1 MRSES
6 YLSEPGHKSKL
17 KSFSG
22 EKLDS
27 RLLNLQEFGQETKKQ
42 NILKIM
48 NWDDFV
54 TSLPSQKL
62 DVFKTEVKSALE
74 TGEQIKIL
82 LSCEEN
88 PEIRATQYEHWKEEQ
103 SCPTYDENQ
112 FLANLL
118 KDNFSFDEWNTNDW

>member
-48 NWDDFV
+48 NCDDFF

-88 PEIRATQYEHWKEEQ
+88 PEIRATQYEHWK
-103 SCPTYDENQ
+103 
-112 FLANLL
+112 
-118 KDNFSFDEWNTNDW
+118 

>member
-1 MRSES
+1 
-6 YLSEPGHKSKL
+6 
-17 KSFSG
+17 
-22 EKLDS
+22 
-27 RLLNLQEFGQETKKQ
+27 
-42 NILKIM
+42 M
-48 NWDDFV
+48 NCNDFF

-103 SCPTYDENQ
+103 SYPTSDENQ

-118 KDNFSFDEWNTNDW
+118 KDNFSFEE